1 MAKVFH
7 PSKFAFS
14 FIEFSIVLIIISIL
28 TAAIMGGASLI
39 QISRVSAAKSVTLAS
54 PVVGI
59 GGLAMWV
66 EPVSKDSFA
75 AGEGI
80 DGAQI
85 TSWRNIEP
93 ENFLVK
99 NNLSATASADVV
111 LTEDGIG
118 DIPAVAFTAAG
129 NMQLASFAGSGGDT
143 MAVAVVFSP
152 LEEVA
157 DVDLTILDA
166 GSAGANNAS
175 VAIQSDRVVLNAG
188 TVVETSTATN
198 PASFVQGG
206 QYVLLVYFNGASSK
220 VFVDDVVEVGGA
232 GAVIDPGDNLPNG
245 ITIGADKSG
254 ANGIAAQISE
264 VIIFKRT
271 LKNSEKEDV
280 MKYLGRKYKIN
291 IEGLSWFL
299 KI

>member
-291 IEGLSWFL
+291 IEGLS
-299 KI
+299 